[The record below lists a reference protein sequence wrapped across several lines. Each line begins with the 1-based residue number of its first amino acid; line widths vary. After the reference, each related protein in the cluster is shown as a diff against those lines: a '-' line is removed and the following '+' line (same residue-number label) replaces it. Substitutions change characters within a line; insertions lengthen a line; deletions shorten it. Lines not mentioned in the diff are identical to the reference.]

1 MYNYKTSVL
10 SPNASRKLPVLLI
23 IYEFVS
29 RFFFPGFI
37 HAIIFQQLHR
47 DVATFNGI
55 MWMDKHDY
63 LFNNDFWQ
71 YDILKFSIKNNLK
84 KKYNYDLI
92 NDQVSKPKQELMSP
106 LHIIQSIFIDF
117 IEFHCYLCNTHKDGG
132 LLILLTE

>member
-1 MYNYKTSVL
+1 MTIYSKMTFDNMIYSNLVL
-10 SPNASRKLPVLLI
+10 QI
-23 IYEFVS
+23 I
-29 RFFFPGFI
+29 
-37 HAIIFQQLHR
+37 
-47 DVATFNGI
+47 
-55 MWMDKHDY
+55 
-63 LFNNDFWQ
+63 
-71 YDILKFSIKNNLK
+71 K